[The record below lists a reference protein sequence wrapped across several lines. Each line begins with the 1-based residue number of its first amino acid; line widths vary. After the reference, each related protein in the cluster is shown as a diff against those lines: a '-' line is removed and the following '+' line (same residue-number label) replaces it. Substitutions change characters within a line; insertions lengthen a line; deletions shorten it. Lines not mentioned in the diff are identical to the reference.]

1 MLPMLSARLPQPS
14 QYNQPVDEPL
24 TTLLT
29 SGRLTLA
36 CVLLLAASAQAQTAD
51 PVVVAQTPND
61 AAATTL
67 PGVMNRTTI
76 VIDASHGGADS
87 GALIGEAG
95 SNSVLEKNVTLA
107 LALKLQTLLVARGFT
122 VVMTRTTDAAAK
134 PNSPGA
140 AITLDDRAGIANH
153 ARAAACLLIHAAASG
168 HGVHLYS
175 SELDGVS
182 AEAPLLQW
190 SNAQAAWV
198 ASSAQLEK
206 QLAASLQLTGVP
218 RILSRASVRPIDSL
232 TCPAVAVELAPEG
245 ESAHSVS
252 DTGYQE
258 RVAQGIA
265 SALEQ
270 WSKQVQ
276 PPQRLA
282 PAAKPKPATT
292 TTPAPPTTPA
302 PAAKPRPIQIPGAQP

>member
-1 MLPMLSARLPQPS
+1 M
-14 QYNQPVDEPL
+14 
-24 TTLLT
+24 TTPFT

-36 CVLLLAASAQAQTAD
+36 CALLLAASARAQTAD
-51 PVVVAQTPND
+51 PVVVAHTPED
-61 AAATTL
+61 AATTLL

-76 VIDASHGGADS
+76 VLDASHGGTDS

-95 SNSVLEKNVTLA
+95 SNSVQEKNVALA
-107 LALKLQTLLVARGFT
+107 LALKLKTLLTARGFT
-122 VVMTRTTDAAAK
+122 VVMTRTGDAAIK

-140 AITLDDRAGIANH
+140 GMTLDDRAGIANH

-168 HGVHLYS
+168 HGVHLYT

-190 SNAQAAWV
+190 STAQAAWIS
-198 ASSAQLEK
+198 SSAQLEK
-206 QLAASLQLTGVP
+206 QLGDSLQLAGVP
-218 RILSRASVRPIDSL
+218 RTLSRASVRPVDSL
-232 TCPAVAVELAPEG
+232 TCPAIAIELAPES
-245 ESAHSVS
+245 ESALSVS
-252 DTGYQE
+252 DSGYQQ

-276 PPQRLA
+276 PPPRVA
-282 PAAKPKPATT
+282 PAPKPKPASI
-292 TTPAPPTTPA
+292 PTPA
-302 PAAKPRPIQIPGAQP
+302 PAATPHPIQIPGAQP